1 MDKAAQYLGIMRKAN
16 ALAIG
21 ETDSGVAVKSGK
33 AYVLCLASDA
43 SDNAQNRGETFV
55 YSRGVPLIRL
65 PYEKAVLQQVFG
77 KTGCSMFCISDLGL
91 ASAFVGALAIQNPTQ
106 YAEAAEALASKQS
119 SARSRVSHGKNGK
132 RRKNV

>member
-21 ETDSGVAVKSGK
+21 EKDSGVSVKSGK
-33 AYVLCLASDA
+33 AFVLCLASDA
-43 SDNAQNRGETFV
+43 SDNARKRGETFV
-55 YSRGVPLIRL
+55 FSQNVPLIRL
-65 PYEKAVLQQVFG
+65 PYDKAALQQMFG

-91 ASAFVGALAIQNPTQ
+91 ASAFVGALAVQNPTQ

-119 SARSRVSHGKNGK
+119 SAKSRASNGKIGK